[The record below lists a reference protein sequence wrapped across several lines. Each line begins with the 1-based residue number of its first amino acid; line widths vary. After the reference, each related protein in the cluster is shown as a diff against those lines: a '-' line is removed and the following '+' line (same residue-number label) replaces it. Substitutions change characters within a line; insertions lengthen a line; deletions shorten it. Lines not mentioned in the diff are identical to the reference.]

1 MTYFKSPLWVTIAV
15 FVLAVTAWIGN
26 NSKPVQTQEAE
37 RTLEIERYPDEPLQF
52 NRSQSRHAFG

>member
-37 RTLEIERYPDEPLQF
+37 RTLK
-52 NRSQSRHAFG
+52 